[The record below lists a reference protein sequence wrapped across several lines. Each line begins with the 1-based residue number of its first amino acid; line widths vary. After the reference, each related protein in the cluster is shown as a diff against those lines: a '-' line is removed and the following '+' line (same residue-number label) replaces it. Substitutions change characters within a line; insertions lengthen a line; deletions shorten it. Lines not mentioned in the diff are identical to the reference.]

1 MSAIFLKL
9 RTWWETADRTQRVVS
24 VFGGAFLVVL
34 LGLTF
39 FFASRPKMDLL
50 YGGLSSKDVGTVADE
65 LQKAGIPY
73 EFDLQGN
80 VKVPSG
86 QIPTAKASLA
96 KSGWAPTGAH
106 SGYADFDKLGMMT
119 TPTVERE
126 RIKVAIEGELA
137 KSVEQ
142 IDGVSSA
149 RVHLTLGNDSPFVR
163 EEKAPTASVFVT
175 QAGDSGVG
183 PEQARA
189 IARLVANSVP
199 KLDVKN
205 IAVISSEGR
214 TLWDGQSETGAE
226 GRASIKV
233 QAEIAESKRREAE
246 IQSKLD
252 AVLGRGNA
260 VASVD
265 VTMDFDQ
272 TSQNETLVTPSEQP
286 ISREKLTETM
296 KDGSKAASGGDPFAA
311 GTNTPSSGGASESA
325 GGYTNKQESEEYER
339 NVTRRNTEKAVG
351 TLKSMSIN
359 VLVNKAKVTDI
370 APVQEFL
377 DGYLGT
383 RTDDPN
389 FTSSVTSLDFDTS
402 AQRESV
408 AAAGS
413 AASAARMQQ
422 LISLL
427 PIAALLLVGFMVIKS
442 LGKAVKPNVMVAA
455 MPDGSTMPVSIGSA
469 NPGHAALP
477 AAGTMTTVT
486 TPSGTQVQVPQVVAP
501 DGSLVPAYTIDLVTG
516 EPIVG
521 IAERVDVPLEQI
533 KKMSRE
539 RPDVVAMLLKSWIL
553 EERR

>member
-39 FFASRPKMDLL
+39 FFASKPKMDLL

-86 QIPTAKASLA
+86 QIPEAKASLA
-96 KSGWAPTGAH
+96 KSGWAPSGSH

-119 TPTVERE
+119 TPAVERE

-142 IDGVSSA
+142 IEGVSSA

-175 QAGDSGVG
+175 QGGNSGVG

-214 TLWDGQSETGAE
+214 TLWDGQSESGAE
-226 GRASIKV
+226 GRASVKV
-233 QAEIAESKRREAE
+233 QAEISESKRREAE
-246 IQSKLD
+246 IQAKLD

-296 KDGSKAASGGDPFAA
+296 KDGAKTGAGGDPLD
-311 GTNTPSSGGASESA
+311 TNTKPPATKDKPEDSP
-325 GGYTNKQESEEYER
+325 GYTNKQESEEYER

-351 TLKSMSIN
+351 TLKSMTIN
-359 VLVNKAKVTDI
+359 VLVNKAKVADT

-377 DGYLGT
+377 DGYLGM
-383 RTDDPN
+383 RKDDPN
-389 FTSSVTSLDFDTS
+389 FTASLTSLDFDTS
-402 AQRESV
+402 AQKESV

-427 PIAALLLVGFMVIKS
+427 PIAALILVGFMVIKS
-442 LGKAVKPNVMVAA
+442 LGKAVRPSVMVAA
-455 MPDGSTMPVSIGSA
+455 MPDGSTMPIGIGPSTS
-469 NPGHAALP
+469 GGSALP
-477 AAGTMTTVT
+477 APANLTTVT
-486 TPSGTQVQVPQVVAP
+486 TPSGAQIQVPQIVAP
-501 DGSLVPAYTIDLVTG
+501 DGSLVPAYTIDPVTG